1 MKKSHDT
8 LAYRLSIILTKFNGG
23 ESFTAKELAEEFN
36 VSERTIQRDIN
47 DRLFFMPIEKNSDRY
62 SMQSYA
68 LGKLSFKDIKS
79 FATLSG
85 VSHLYPELTNEFI
98 TDILNVKLN
107 TAYLVKNQS
116 FEDIGDKKEWFEIL
130 SAAIVKNSPV
140 CFVYADKQREVNPYK
155 FVSNNGI
162 WYLLAEQDG
171 KLKNFTFS
179 KIKKFIWRDKTKTFT
194 PKKEFLEQIAKND
207 TNWFSDELIEVT
219 LQIDAKAKDY
229 FLRKEILP
237 NKKIVE
243 QNDEYLVVSTKV
255 SYDDEVLRLVKY
267 WIPYIRIISPIYLQ
281 ERLEE
286 VLKEYINR

>member
-8 LAYRLSIILTKFNGG
+8 LAYRLSIILTKLNGG
-23 ESFTAKELAEEFN
+23 ESFTAKELSEEFN
-36 VSERTIQRDIN
+36 VSDRTIQRDIN
-47 DRLFFMPIEKNSDRY
+47 DRLFFMPIEKNGDRY

-68 LGKLSFKDIKS
+68 LGKLSYKDIKS
-79 FATLSG
+79 FAALSG

-116 FEDIGDKKEWFEIL
+116 FEDIGDKKEWFERL

-140 CFVYADKQREVNPYK
+140 SFNYADKQREANPYK
-155 FVSNNGI
+155 LINNNGI

-179 KIKKFIWRDKTKTFT
+179 KIQKFAWKDEAKTFS

-207 TNWFSDELIEVT
+207 TNWFSDELIEVI
-219 LQIDAKAKDY
+219 LQIDAKAKEY

-237 NKKIVE
+237 NKKMVE
-243 QNDEYLVVSTKV
+243 QNGKYLVVSTKV

-267 WIPYIRIISPIYLQ
+267 WIPYIKIISPRYLKDKLNKT
-281 ERLEE
+281 LEE
-286 VLKEYINR
+286 YIS

>member
-8 LAYRLSIILTKFNGG
+8 LAYRLSVILAKFNGG
-23 ESFTAKELAEEFN
+23 ESFTAKELSEEFN

-47 DRLFFMPIEKNSDRY
+47 DRLFFMPIEKKGDRY
-62 SMQSYA
+62 SMHSYA

-79 FATLSG
+79 FAVLSG
-85 VSHLYPELTNEFI
+85 VSRLYPELTNEFV
-98 TDILNVKLN
+98 TDILNFKLN
-107 TAYLVKNQS
+107 SAYLVKNQN
-116 FEDIGDKKEWFEIL
+116 FEDIGGKKEWFESL

-140 CFVYADKQREVNPYK
+140 SFSYADKQREANPYK
-155 FVSNNGI
+155 LINNNGI
-162 WYLLAEQDG
+162 WYLLAEEEG

-179 KIKKFIWRDKTKTFT
+179 KIKKFIWKDDTKTFS

-207 TNWFSDELIEVT
+207 TNWFSDELIEVI
-219 LQIDAKAKDY
+219 LQIDNEAKEY

-255 SYDDEVLRLVKY
+255 SYADEILRLVKY

-281 ERLEE
+281 ERLEK
-286 VLKEYINR
+286 VLREYIS